1 MWYTL
6 TLGKGIPRDRI
17 QMSMAVRLQ
26 AQDIPTVDDA
36 VRSFEGEGGVLN
48 RLSEFG
54 TDRIRCDHVRQA
66 RLQAFTLTFSFDNIY
81 SETVNGRWQQLH
93 DSWRYYYHLTTTF

>member
-1 MWYTL
+1 
-6 TLGKGIPRDRI
+6 
-17 QMSMAVRLQ
+17 MSMAVRLQ
-26 AQDIPTVDDA
+26 AQDIATVDDA

-54 TDRIRCDHVRQA
+54 TDRIRCGHVRQA
-66 RLQAFTLTFSFDNIY
+66 RLQAFTLRFSFDNIY

-93 DSWRYYYHLTTTF
+93 DSWRYYHLTTTF